1 MDNTNNFVLILGG
14 SKGLGLGTVQKFCRE
29 GFRVI
34 ALHRDRKKDLPHIEQ
49 AFETLRRAGGI
60 LHAFQMDAL
69 SRDARQNFI
78 RELPQILGSARIC
91 SVVYSIAKGNLK
103 ALAAPGKDSGLGVAD
118 FRLTADA
125 MAFGFYEW
133 MEDLIRGGLL
143 ADDCRVIAFTS
154 EGSRRVLPNYGA
166 VSSAKACLESLIRQ
180 MAVEWAPY
188 GIGANCLQAGVTD
201 TESLRMIPGSDQ
213 ILARSQ
219 KRNPSGRLT
228 LPEDVANAAYLL
240 CRPEAAWIS
249 GNIICVDG
257 GESLC

>member
-1 MDNTNNFVLILGG
+1 MDHTNNFALVLGG
-14 SKGLGLGTVQKFCRE
+14 SKGLGFGTVRKLCSE
-29 GFRVI
+29 GFPVI
-34 ALHRDRKKDLPHIEQ
+34 ALHRDRKKDLPEIGQ
-49 AFETLRRAGGI
+49 AFEAIRRSGGL

-69 SRDARQNFI
+69 NRDARQDFI
-78 RELPQILGSARIC
+78 RELPQILGSAKIF

-103 ALAAPGKDSGLGVAD
+103 PLTAPGTDSGLGVAD

-125 MAFGFYEW
+125 MAFAFYEW
-133 MEDLIRGGLL
+133 MEDLMRSGLL

-154 EGSRRVLPNYGA
+154 EGSRRVLPHYGA
-166 VSSAKACLESLIRQ
+166 VGSAKACLESLIRQ

-188 GIGANCLQAGVTD
+188 GIRANCLQAGVTD

-213 ILARSQ
+213 ILARSL
-219 KRNPSGRLT
+219 KRNPGGRLT
-228 LPEDVANAAYLL
+228 RPEDVANAAYLL

-249 GNIICVDG
+249 GNVICVDG